1 MAEPDYTQSFQLLSQ
16 SLGRIEA
23 TLVTKADK
31 GDIDRIDKRVEH
43 VEGEVDQLKLDQAAD
58 AATRATEAGVHNR
71 RYKWWAGVAAGI
83 SAIAIALE
91 LPYYVVH
98 LHI

>member
-1 MAEPDYTQSFQLLSQ
+1 MAEADYTQSFQLLSQ

-43 VEGEVDQLKLDQAAD
+43 VEGEVDQLKLGQVAD
-58 AATRATEAGVHNR
+58 ASRRTTEMAVNTR
-71 RYKWWAGVAAGI
+71 RYRWMTSVATI
-83 SAIAIALE
+83 VSAVAIALTV
-91 LPYYVVH
+91 PHY
-98 LHI
+98 I